1 MCICMCM
8 IYVYACVYSVCT
20 SMYVW
25 VHMCICMY
33 LCVCMNVRICL
44 HAHVCCVYK
53 CACVYV
59 YARVTVRASICSVW
73 VCVCTLLVAFSQQ
86 QSWWLRESGK
96 KEKERDREG
105 REESDGGTWVS
116 GVVGMAGEA
125 QLLKQL
131 KRRLECCPGRWQIF
145 YFIYCISFCSC
156 KEPAP

>member
-73 VCVCTLLVAFSQQ
+73 VCVHSPCSLQSTTVLVVTREWQQ
-86 QSWWLRESGK
+86 GEG
-96 KEKERDREG
+96 ERQGGEG
-105 REESDGGTWVS
+105 RKRWWDVGLGCGRDGWGGSAAEAT
-116 GVVGMAGEA
+116 EA
-125 QLLKQL
+125 QAGMLPRQVANILLYL
-131 KRRLECCPGRWQIF
+131 L
-145 YFIYCISFCSC
+145 YFILLL
-156 KEPAP
+156 